1 MNTDVYPPINFSWR
15 PLKYTPEQLLE
26 KFQEYVQWA
35 IDHPI
40 ETGGKTIVSGGN
52 GADKAWS
59 NETVKEEKTPRLV
72 SIDGFL
78 VHIGG
83 SAAYWSQLDRRRRGE
98 DFVKVK
104 SFIREYCAQYQKE
117 MASAGIFNANI
128 ISRLL
133 GLADKVQHSGEMTVR
148 PIVVESEEQKQGLKE
163 LDNLD
168 I

>member
-1 MNTDVYPPINFSWR
+1 MNTDIYPPINFSWR

-40 ETGGKTIVSGGN
+40 ETGGKTVVSGG
-52 GADKAWS
+52 GSDKQWT

-72 SIDGFL
+72 SIEGFL
-78 VHIGG
+78 VHIGSG
-83 SAAYWSQLDRRRRGE
+83 PSYWSQLDKSKRGD
-98 DFVKVK
+98 DFLKVK

-148 PIVVESEEQKQGLKE
+148 PIVLENEEQKKGLKE

>member
-1 MNTDVYPPINFSWR
+1 MKTDVYPPINFSWR

-40 ETGGKTIVSGGN
+40 ETGSKTTVSGGN
-52 GADKAWS
+52 ADHEWN
-59 NETVKEEKTPRLV
+59 NETVKEDKHPRLV
-72 SIDGFL
+72 SIGGFL

-83 SAAYWSQLDRRRRGE
+83 SESWWSMLEKSKRAD
-98 DFVKVK
+98 DFLKVK
-104 SFIREYCAQYQKE
+104 TFIREYCAQYQKE

-133 GLADKVQHSGEMTVR
+133 GLADKVQHSGELNVR
-148 PIVVESEEQKQGLKE
+148 PIVLENEAQRKELKE
-163 LDNLD
+163 LDELD